1 MAIPAELLAGGL
13 WQQGPQGPAWARAA
27 RGTRLVDGIAP
38 VDNR

>member
-1 MAIPAELLAGGL
+1 MALPAELLAGGL

-27 RGTRLVDGIAP
+27 RLMDGMAP